1 MNMVFTDAKTKKVL
15 SETQRPIN
23 SGTDQH
29 SFIFKHY
36 SMFDRVKATPGCKT
50 CGGK

>member
-1 MNMVFTDAKTKKVL
+1 MKLLFTDAKTKKVL
-15 SETQRPIN
+15 SETQRPKN
-23 SGTDQH
+23 RGTEQH

-36 SMFDRVKATPGCKT
+36 SMFDRVKSTQGCKT

>member
-15 SETQRPIN
+15 SETQRPKFR
-23 SGTDQH
+23 GTDQH
-29 SFIFKHY
+29 SFIFAHY
-36 SMFDRVKATPGCKT
+36 SMIDRVKTRQGCKS